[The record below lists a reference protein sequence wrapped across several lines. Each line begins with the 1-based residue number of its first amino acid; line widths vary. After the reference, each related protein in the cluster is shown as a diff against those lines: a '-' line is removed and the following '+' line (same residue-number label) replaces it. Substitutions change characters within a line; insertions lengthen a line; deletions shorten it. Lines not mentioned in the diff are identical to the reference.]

1 VGLACCGR
9 GIHRVGDHVFSE
21 VFETEEVM
29 SVIENLAAAFGP
41 NLPGIDWA
49 ALEQDMNATA
59 AEIVMDTT
67 PTQDGKTTMGAH
79 RYQWTMLEAYEKA
92 EHAMQ
97 TIDMPWDIG
106 TSQAMKAWDDA
117 KKQTIEVGG
126 VALAGFKQSVSSF
139 LPEGM
144 SFDLKVDD
152 FRAIVAS
159 TYMTA
164 MYGALLHTRRAFQKA
179 GVEPEIIIE
188 HATQVT
194 KAFQLLDLW
203 FAQGLL
209 EPLKKKNGS
218 VGAIPVVAAG
228 ALVIVA
234 TAIIAAIAW
243 TMVANRRISET
254 NRVMK
259 NICDQATATGDKELL
274 SACVELSEQ
283 NQVAVQSG
291 PSSFGPNAIFKW
303 LAVAVGAYA
312 VITIMPPIVRSME
325 AKSKRRLLREAA
337 R

>member
-1 VGLACCGR
+1 
-9 GIHRVGDHVFSE
+9 
-21 VFETEEVM
+21 M
-29 SVIENLAAAFGP
+29 SVIENLAAAFSP
-41 NLPGIDWA
+41 NLPGIDWE
-49 ALEQDMNATA
+49 ALEKDMGATA

-106 TSQAMKAWDDA
+106 TARAMEAWNDA
-117 KKQTIEVGG
+117 KNQTIEVGG
-126 VALAGFKQSVSSF
+126 VALAGFQQSISSL

-144 SFDLKVDD
+144 SLDLKVDD

-164 MYGALLHTRRAFQKA
+164 MYGAILHTRRAFQKA
-179 GVEPEIIIE
+179 GMRPEVIIK
-188 HATQVT
+188 HADEVT

-203 FAQGLL
+203 FQQGLL
-209 EPLKKKNGS
+209 EPLKPLKKKNA
-218 VGAIPVVAAG
+218 VGAMPVVAAG

-259 NICDQATATGDKELL
+259 SVCDQAVASGDKELL

-291 PSSFGPNAIFKW
+291 PSSFGPNVIFKW

-312 VITIMPPIVRSME
+312 VITIMPPLVRSME